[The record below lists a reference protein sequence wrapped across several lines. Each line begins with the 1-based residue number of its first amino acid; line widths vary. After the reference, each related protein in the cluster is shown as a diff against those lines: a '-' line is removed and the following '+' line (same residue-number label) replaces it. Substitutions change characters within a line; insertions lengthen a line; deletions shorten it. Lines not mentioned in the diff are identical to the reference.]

1 MSHSSFH
8 VLVDANIL
16 ALWIVGQV
24 SEDQVTKC
32 RRTRHYS
39 VSDYR
44 ILVTYLRRY
53 TDIVTTPNVG
63 TETSNLLGALSGQ
76 YLKKARLILS
86 NGIMVWNEIYVK
98 SLEAVQ
104 DPSYFRLGLTDAAIL
119 LAANSNIEVLTD
131 DLDLYLAL
139 EHNKIPV
146 KNFTHLRAF
155 QANTFDV

>member
-1 MSHSSFH
+1 VSHSNFH

-24 SEDQVTKC
+24 SEDQVPKC

-39 VSDYR
+39 VLDYR
-44 ILVTYLRRY
+44 ILVEYLTRY
-53 TDIVTTPNVG
+53 TDIVTTPNIG
-63 TETSNLLGALSGQ
+63 TETSNLLGALSGK
-76 YLKKARLILS
+76 YLEKARLILS
-86 NGIMVWNEIYVK
+86 RGIMVWNEIYVK
-98 SLEAVQ
+98 SLKAVQ
-104 DPSYFRLGLTDAAIL
+104 APEYLRLGLTDSAIL

-139 EHNKIPV
+139 ESRRIPV

-155 QANTFDV
+155 QSDSFDG